1 MNNQV
6 RRANLTRKHSQSVRI
21 SLLAVILPAQ
31 PQLSVTLPCQKY
43 WNFSYRPC
51 QSAKKC
57 NILSIIISYYI
68 ILHYITL
75 HCTLH
80 SHNKAQAAVG
90 TKQRLINQTF
100 IQLIFLPDLVLPP
113 WHYHDIWDEQ
123 WIIDTD
129 ILNLPCWAWLRFMM
143 SPDRTEDKKYVR
155 FVIWQLNWNKAEP
168 RTLLKFLF
176 YWVS

>member
-43 WNFSYRPC
+43 WNLSYRPC
-51 QSAKKC
+51 QSTRKC

-75 HCTLH
+75 HYITLH
-80 SHNKAQAAVG
+80 YITLHIAFTQQSTG
-90 TKQRLINQTF
+90 SCG
-100 IQLIFLPDLVLPP
+100 
-113 WHYHDIWDEQ
+113 Y
-123 WIIDTD
+123 
-129 ILNLPCWAWLRFMM
+129 
-143 SPDRTEDKKYVR
+143 
-155 FVIWQLNWNKAEP
+155 KAETDKPNFYSTHFSP
-168 RTLLKFLF
+168 RLSTPALTLSWYLRWTVNYR
-176 YWVS
+176 YWYT